1 MKNIVMKFGGTS
13 VQSIEH
19 MQHVAKRVIHKKN
32 QGYQVVVVLSAMGKT
47 TNQLLDLAKQV
58 TKYPSKRE
66 TDMLV
71 ATGEQISISLFTMI
85 LKAQGQDAISLTG
98 FQAGVKTFGE
108 HLKNKISEIDVTS
121 ITKFLKENKIVV
133 VAGFQGMND
142 DGDITTL
149 GRGGS
154 DTSAVAIAAKLS
166 CDCEIY
172 TDVDGIY
179 TVDPR
184 LYPLAR
190 KLKSISYEEM
200 KEMAFHGAKVMEPRS
215 IEIAHRYGVKIYVA
229 SSKTD
234 EVGTYIVEDY
244 KMETQTLTG
253 LSASDK
259 VIMVILRSVPNQ
271 LNIVA
276 DLFLQLADNGVNIDM
291 ISQSPAGDKHINVS
305 FTAGAD
311 DMDDIDEV
319 LEKFTKLYTN
329 IEVETNHE
337 VIKLSVVGQAMRHQ
351 QGVAAK
357 LYKLLADHHIEFKL
371 VTTSEI
377 SISYIIAKEDKDKA
391 VKIVADTFGL
401 GDMHAAYI

>member
-13 VQSIEH
+13 VQSIDH
-19 MQHVAKRVIHKKN
+19 MQQVAKRVIKKKEE
-32 QGYQVVVVLSAMGKT
+32 GYHVVVVLSAMGKT
-47 TNQLLDLAKQV
+47 TNELLNLSKQV

-66 TDMLV
+66 TDMLIS
-71 ATGEQISISLFTMI
+71 TGEQISIALFTMI
-85 LKAQGQDAISLTG
+85 LKSKQHDAISLTG

-108 HLKNKISEIDVTS
+108 HLKNKISEIDVT
-121 ITKFLKENKIVV
+121 IIEKYLNENKIVV
-133 VAGFQGMND
+133 VAGFQGINEH
-142 DGDITTL
+142 GDITTL

-154 DTSAVAIAAKLS
+154 DTSAVALAAKLS

-184 LYPLAR
+184 VYKHAR

-200 KEMAFHGAKVMEPRS
+200 KEMAFHGANVMESRS

-229 SSKTD
+229 SSKTT
-234 EVGTYIVEDY
+234 EKGTYI
-244 KMETQTLTG
+244 MEEHMIEKQTLTG

-259 VIMVILRSVPNQ
+259 VILVILKGVPNQ
-271 LNIVA
+271 LNTIA
-276 DLFLQLADNGVNIDM
+276 DLFLMLADNGVNIDM
-291 ISQSPAGDKHINVS
+291 ISQLPIDDKTINVS

-319 LEKFTKLYTN
+319 LEKFIKVHQD
-329 IEVETNHE
+329 IHVETNNE

-351 QGVAAK
+351 QGVAAR
-357 LYKLLADHHIEFKL
+357 LYKLLADNHIEFKL

-377 SISYIIAKEDKDKA
+377 SISYVIDKENKDKA
-391 VKIVADTFGL
+391 VKVIAKTFNL
-401 GDMHAAYI
+401 GDLHA